1 MLFDVSL
8 SMEADDVDPTRFVAA
23 QEAAHDF
30 VDAVD
35 PGVEVGLISFS
46 GQVNVDVNPTLDRD
60 SMDRGI
66 DNLELA
72 ESTAIG
78 DALSAGTKLL
88 VNSADPESD
97 RIRLRKGAGRVGAA
111 QRR

>member
-1 MLFDVSL
+1 MN
-8 SMEADDVDPTRFVAA
+8 
-23 QEAAHDF
+23 H
-30 VDAVD
+30 
-35 PGVEVGLISFS
+35 
-46 GQVNVDVNPTLDRD
+46 
-60 SMDRGI
+60 GI

-88 VNSADPESD
+88 VNSADPNSD
-97 RIRLRKGAGRVGAA
+97 VAAGRDGAA